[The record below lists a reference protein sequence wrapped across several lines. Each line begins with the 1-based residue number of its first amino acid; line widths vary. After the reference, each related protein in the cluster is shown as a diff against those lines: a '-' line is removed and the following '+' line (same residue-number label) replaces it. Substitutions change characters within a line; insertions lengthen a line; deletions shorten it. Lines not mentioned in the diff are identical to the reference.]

1 MTQIMDQYN
10 NGEDIKKKKILL
22 KTLQAFIEFCN
33 KNHLSYFGAY
43 GTCLGAIRHK
53 GFIPWDDDI
62 DVCMPREDYE
72 KVIALRGE
80 LKGSG
85 YEIFKFGDE
94 SSDTGTYTTSFL
106 KFCHANTTIWE
117 KKSMPCIFGVFVDI
131 FPLDAVDNEGNGK
144 KLCEQYDGALWHYY
158 LAMRKWSIKDLYK
171 NITSHKFRSSI
182 TFLFNVLV
190 RTHRKRHYFNLANKL
205 ENEIKELKGENVAY
219 YGLGFSFERET
230 FPKSLTTNLIKVPFE
245 GIEINVPAEYDVYLT
260 QLYKDWRTPPPPEQR
275 ITHHYLYFQD
285 LDKRWKLK
293 DVEKL
298 DLPEEKA
305 INYIV
310 D

>member
-1 MTQIMDQYN
+1 MF
-10 NGEDIKKKKILL
+10 LL
-22 KTLQAFIEFCN
+22 GLIGK
-33 KNHLSYFGAY
+33 
-43 GTCLGAIRHK
+43 
-53 GFIPWDDDI
+53 
-62 DVCMPREDYE
+62 
-72 KVIALRGE
+72 
-80 LKGSG
+80 
-85 YEIFKFGDE
+85 
-94 SSDTGTYTTSFL
+94 DTT
-106 KFCHANTTIWE
+106 
-117 KKSMPCIFGVFVDI
+117 
-131 FPLDAVDNEGNGK
+131 
-144 KLCEQYDGALWHYY
+144 
-158 LAMRKWSIKDLYK
+158 
-171 NITSHKFRSSI
+171 
-182 TFLFNVLV
+182 
-190 RTHRKRHYFNLANKL
+190 LANKL

-219 YGLGFSFERET
+219 YGLGFSLERET

-305 INYIV
+305 INYKV

>member
-1 MTQIMDQYN
+1 
-10 NGEDIKKKKILL
+10 
-22 KTLQAFIEFCN
+22 
-33 KNHLSYFGAY
+33 
-43 GTCLGAIRHK
+43 
-53 GFIPWDDDI
+53 
-62 DVCMPREDYE
+62 
-72 KVIALRGE
+72 
-80 LKGSG
+80 
-85 YEIFKFGDE
+85 
-94 SSDTGTYTTSFL
+94 
-106 KFCHANTTIWE
+106 
-117 KKSMPCIFGVFVDI
+117 MPCIFGVFVDI

-158 LAMRKWSIKDLYK
+158 LAMHKWSIKDLYK

-219 YGLGFSFERET
+219 YGLGFSLERET

-245 GIEINVPAEYDVYLT
+245 DIEINVPAEYDVYLT

-275 ITHHYLYFQD
+275 IKHHYLYFQD